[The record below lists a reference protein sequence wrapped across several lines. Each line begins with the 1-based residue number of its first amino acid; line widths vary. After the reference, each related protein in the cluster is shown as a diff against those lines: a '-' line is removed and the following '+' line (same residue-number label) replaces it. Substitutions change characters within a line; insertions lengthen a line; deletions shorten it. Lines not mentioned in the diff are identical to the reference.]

1 MCSKKTENI
10 RFLIKPRERVM
21 RAQVRQKDEIHSL
34 IVNLGMHDNFR
45 SKVKKGVRKVWTPL
59 SRITTV
65 CLKHN
70 Q

>member
-10 RFLIKPRERVM
+10 RCLIKPRERVM

-45 SKVKKGVRKVWTPL
+45 SKVKRASERFGHP
-59 SRITTV
+59 
-65 CLKHN
+65 
-70 Q
+70 